1 MSLEGKQLLNVAKTV
16 RQVMVEDQQEQEIE
30 EMIKK
35 VSVASYL
42 DEAQKG
48 AMLEILGFSKKEK
61 DAKKVKQA
69 GDKVKQATQKKKMA
83 ADIDAKHAAAKKKEA
98 DKWR

>member
-16 RQVMVEDQQEQEIE
+16 QQVVNEDQEIREIE

-35 VSVASYL
+35 VSIASYL
-42 DEAQKG
+42 DEAHKG
-48 AMLEILGFSKKEK
+48 AMLEILGFSKIEK

-69 GDKVKQATQKKKMA
+69 ADKVKSAAQTKKMA
-83 ADIDAKHAAAKKKEA
+83 ADIDAKHDAAKKKEA

>member
-16 RQVMVEDQQEQEIE
+16 QQVVNEDQEIREIE

-35 VSVASYL
+35 VSAASYF

-69 GDKVKQATQKKKMA
+69 GDKVKQAAQKKKMA